1 MARPLSDTETADLLA
16 SDTVARL
23 ATIDASGYPDV
34 TPLWF
39 LWADGAFHLA
49 SDAGR
54 PHLTRIRANPRVGL
68 VIDVEAGQR
77 PDGQRPNKQ
86 IRAVGNATLAPD
98 TGAIWTRRI
107 WDKYIDGPTAR
118 NALDE
123 RLGDRQRVLIRVAP
137 IRMIAVASV

>member
-1 MARPLSDTETADLLA
+1 MTRPLNDEEIAGLLA

-23 ATIDASGYPDV
+23 ATIDASGYPHV

-54 PHLTRIRANPRVGL
+54 PHLARLRANPRAGL
-68 VIDVEAGQR
+68 VIDVEAAQR

-86 IRAVGNATLAPD
+86 VRAVGNATVTPD
-98 TGAIWTRRI
+98 TGAAWTRRI
-107 WDKYIDGPTAR
+107 WDKYISGPEAR
-118 NALDE
+118 RALDD
-123 RLGDRQRVLIRVAP
+123 RLGDRQRVLITIAP
-137 IRMIAVASV
+137 IHITAVASV

>member
-1 MARPLSDTETADLLA
+1 MTRPLTDEETASLLA

-23 ATIDASGYPDV
+23 ATIDASGYPHV

-54 PHLTRIRANPRVGL
+54 PHLARLRANPRAGL
-68 VIDVEAGQR
+68 VIDVETAQR
-77 PDGQRPNKQ
+77 PDGQRPNRQ
-86 IRAVGNATLAPD
+86 VRAVGDATLAPD
-98 TGAIWTRRI
+98 SGAAWTRRI
-107 WDKYIDGPTAR
+107 WDKYVTGPTAR

-123 RLGDRQRVLIRVAP
+123 RVGDRQRVLITITPVL
-137 IRMIAVASV
+137 ITAVASV